1 MSNHSCTPALTHHVR
16 LPSPVPWRS
25 RHIGREVITEWV
37 VEKATMAT
45 VYPILT
51 RTNYAEW
58 SLVMRVNLQVAGMW
72 DVINKGAG
80 NNSEDRNTLTVLLQ
94 TVPPEMQAGLAVKNS
109 VKEAWEVI
117 HSMRIGV
124 DKVKEANAERLRQ
137 EFNDISF
144 KSGECVEDFA
154 LQISDLAN
162 QLSHWVMIFWTR
174 KWSRKCCKAYR
185 RVWSKWR
192 FSWKHCLI
200 WTLCQFWRRSGTC
213 RWWIITR
220 RRSLCGPGRMLEDN
234 YSSSRNNGGLSPS
247 HIRVRSPADVVV
259 AEMATV
265 AAVVMAVAVDAAAAA
280 APMMRNLNRWRS
292 GKMLAILMDRQ

>member
-1 MSNHSCTPALTHHVR
+1 VNKRYSKSAIAGCRKQLEKHFVFAHYSSSPASIRANSVQFSVSILTIGTRAMSNHSCTPALTHHVR

-109 VKEAWEVI
+109 VKEAGEVI

-174 KWSRKCCKAYR
+174 KW
-185 RVWSKWR
+185 
-192 FSWKHCLI
+192 
-200 WTLCQFWRRSGTC
+200 
-213 RWWIITR
+213 
-220 RRSLCGPGRMLEDN
+220 
-234 YSSSRNNGGLSPS
+234 
-247 HIRVRSPADVVV
+247 
-259 AEMATV
+259 
-265 AAVVMAVAVDAAAAA
+265 
-280 APMMRNLNRWRS
+280 
-292 GKMLAILMDRQ
+292 